1 MKIQFIDCPHCNEPA
16 LYHRVFRDSRVLTCG
31 HCNSVF
37 TDKEAAE
44 IESEQF
50 SDSSI
55 TAGYRACSV
64 ISFIV
69 IVGTGLLV
77 MWLLLDRL

>member
-1 MKIQFIDCPHCNEPA
+1 MKIQFIDCPHCNEAA
-16 LYHRVFRDSRVLTCG
+16 LYHRAFGENKVLTCR

-50 SDSSI
+50 TDSAI

-77 MWLLLDRL
+77 MWLVLNRL